1 MLSVVFPF
9 FIIAYFLFLFI
20 VSWLSGRKADND
32 SYFLGNKKSPWILVS
47 IGMLS
52 DSLSGVTFISV
63 PGWVGTTQFSYLQIV
78 MGYLVGY
85 FVIARVLLPLY
96 YKLNLVSIYSYLNQ
110 RFGKHTQKTGSA
122 FFLISRVVGA
132 AFRLYL
138 TASVLQLFIFDKWH
152 VPFALSVICII
163 ILILLYTF
171 KGGIKTLVYT
181 DAIQS
186 GFLVLGVI
194 LSIATISSQLH
205 LGFFDIIHTVQVSP
219 YSKVFFWDWHEK
231 TFFVKEFFSGMFIA
245 IVMTG
250 LDQNMMQKNLSCR
263 TLKSSQKNMYWFS
276 VVYAIVNVF
285 FLSMG
290 VLLYT
295 YANIQ
300 HITLPVNAAGKPLT
314 DHLFP
319 MLALNYLGDF
329 AAIAFI
335 VGLTA
340 ATFASADCVLTTL
353 TTSFCVDILGM
364 KTDGEKHEG
373 KVLLTRHIVH
383 ISFAILLL
391 AVILVFRV
399 LNNDAVIN
407 GIFTAAGYTYGPLL
421 GLFAF
426 GLFTHNKIND
436 SLSPWICIISPIIC
450 FFLNLYSQ
458 QLFDGYIFGYELLIV
473 NGFITFLGLLLISR
487 RELKTQLTNG

>member
-1 MLSVVFPF
+1 MLPVVFLV
-9 FIIAYFLFLFI
+9 FIIIYFLFLFL
-20 VSWLSGRKADND
+20 VSWLSGRKADNN
-32 SYFLGNKKSPWILVS
+32 SYFLGNKKSPWVLVS

-63 PGWVGTTQFSYLQIV
+63 PGWVGTTQFAYLQLV
-78 MGYLVGY
+78 FGYVVGY
-85 FVIARVLLPLY
+85 FVIARILLPLY
-96 YKLNLVSIYSYLNQ
+96 YRLNLVSIYSYLNQ
-110 RFGKHTQKTGSA
+110 RFGIHTQKTGSI
-122 FFLISRVVGA
+122 FFIISRIVGA

-152 VPFALSVICII
+152 VPFAVSVMCII
-163 ILILLYTF
+163 FLILIYTF

-205 LGFFDIIHTVQVSP
+205 LGFFDIVHTVSSSP
-219 YSKVFFWDWHEK
+219 YSKVFFWDWHLK
-231 TFFVKEFFSGMFIA
+231 TFLVKEFLSGVFIA

-263 TLKSSQKNMYWFS
+263 TLKSAQKNIYWFS
-276 VVYAIVNVF
+276 GVMAITTVF
-285 FLSMG
+285 FMSLG

-295 YANIQ
+295 YANSKNIA
-300 HITLPVNAAGKPLT
+300 LPVNAAGKPLT

-364 KTDGEKHEG
+364 KTDESNNEG
-373 KVLLTRHIVH
+373 KILHTRHIVH
-383 ISFAILLL
+383 ISFAVVLLL
-391 AVILVFRV
+391 VILAFRF
-399 LNNDAVIN
+399 LNNDTVIN

-426 GLFTHNKIND
+426 GLFTRFAIKD
-436 SLSPWICIISPIIC
+436 SLSPWICLISPVIC
-450 FFLNLYSQ
+450 FFLSFYSK
-458 QLFDGYIFGYELLIV
+458 QLFNGYEFGYELLIL
-473 NGFITFLGLLLISR
+473 NGLLTFFGLLLISKK
-487 RELKTQLTNG
+487 EIKPQLARA